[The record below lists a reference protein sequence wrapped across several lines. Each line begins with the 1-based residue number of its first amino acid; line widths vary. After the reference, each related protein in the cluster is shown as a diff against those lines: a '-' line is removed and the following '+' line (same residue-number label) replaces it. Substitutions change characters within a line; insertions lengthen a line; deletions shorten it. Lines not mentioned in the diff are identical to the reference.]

1 MKTLK
6 KSKFLMIYKVRIISV
21 FVVSIFLLSSLGYFS
36 LNLLGPLFSVKSV
49 ETTLTT
55 KDDHGTN
62 NGNLS
67 STSIKN
73 NYTHLQNKNNIS
85 ALLGQLGQINSQNI
99 LNQNRMHELEIELEN
114 IQKKLKLSF
123 NTSKKQLE
131 KLETI
136 DSTNTNSIDK
146 SSVLILMDLVDR
158 LTEEKARYLKELK
171 ALTISNKKLHRDL
184 ELIDDQNEQIFSQ
197 LEDALTISVGPLKNM
212 LKSLGLPEENMIQQ
226 LRKNYSGKG
235 GVFDP
240 TTLQNTSD
248 IGNLYKSSVFA
259 EELLEQIG
267 ELNLYRIAAE
277 KLPIYN
283 PIQASNRFTSGFGYR
298 KDPKTKKKAMH
309 NGADFAAPKGTLIYA
324 TGDGVVTHA
333 GWNGGYGLLV
343 TIKHAFGFQTRYA
356 HNSRIYVKVGNW
368 VSRGDKISAM
378 GSTGRSTGTHLHYEV
393 RRNNK
398 PLNPLTYIKAGRHVF

>member
-1 MKTLK
+1 MKILK
-6 KSKFLMIYKVRIISV
+6 KSKFLITYKVKLISV
-21 FVVSIFLLSSLGYFS
+21 FVGSIFLLSSLGYFS
-36 LNLLGPLFSVKSV
+36 LNLLGSLLSVKPV

-55 KDDHGTN
+55 KNVHRTKG
-62 NGNLS
+62 GNFS
-67 STSIKN
+67 STGITI
-73 NYTHLQNKNNIS
+73 NYTHLQNKRNIS
-85 ALLGQLGQINSQNI
+85 TLLGQLAQINNQSILSQNRI
-99 LNQNRMHELEIELEN
+99 HELEFELEN
-114 IQKKLKLSF
+114 IQKKLKPSF
-123 NTSKKQLE
+123 NTSNRQIE
-131 KLETI
+131 KLEII
-136 DSTNTNSIDK
+136 DSTNVNSIDK

-158 LTEEKARYLKELK
+158 LTEDKASYLKELK
-171 ALTISNKKLHRDL
+171 ALAISNKKLHRDL

-197 LEDALTISVGPLKNM
+197 LEDALTVSVGPLKNM
-212 LKSLGLPEENMIQQ
+212 LKSLGLPEENIIQQ
-226 LRKNYSGKG
+226 LRKDYSGKG

-248 IGNLYKSSVFA
+248 VSNLYKSSVFA
-259 EELLEQIG
+259 EELLEQIE

-298 KDPKTKKKAMH
+298 KDPVNKKKAMH

-333 GWNGGYGLLV
+333 GWKGGYGLLV

-356 HNSRIYVKVGNW
+356 HNSRIYVKVGNR
-368 VSRGDKISAM
+368 VSRGDKISGM

>member
-21 FVVSIFLLSSLGYFS
+21 FVVSVFLLSSLGYFS
-36 LNLLGPLFSVKSV
+36 LNLLGPLLSVKSV
-49 ETTLTT
+49 ETTLTA
-55 KDDHGTN
+55 KDNHGTN
-62 NGNLS
+62 DRNFS
-67 STSIKN
+67 STNIKN

-85 ALLGQLGQINSQNI
+85 DLLGQLAQINSQNI
-99 LNQNRMHELEIELEN
+99 LNQNRIHELEFELEN
-114 IQKKLKLSF
+114 IQEKLKLSF
-123 NTSKKQLE
+123 NTSKKQIE

-158 LTEEKARYLKELK
+158 LTEEKARYLNELK

-356 HNSRIYVKVGNW
+356 HNSRIYVKVGDW